1 MADRALRGYGFRLRP
16 STKCLFSLRSPLQSL
31 VHTEVHL
38 QNNVDSFAKTVSKRK
53 TRTFLFCNNPLC
65 TRKCTYKI
73 MSTVLQKLS
82 AKEKHGCFYFAT
94 IPCTLSYM
102 EMFMQCKIW
111 MNYLLNAKKMRPEG
125 RNVLLNFKLSNFYSQ
140 VLNTSFIFLS

>member
-38 QNNVDSFAKTVSKRK
+38 QNNIDSFAKTVSKRK

-65 TRKCTYKI
+65 TRKCTYKT

-82 AKEKHGCFYFAT
+82 AKEKHGRFYFAT
-94 IPCTLSYM
+94 IPCAHGSALTK
-102 EMFMQCKIW
+102 QCRQFCKNCQQKKNTDAFVLQQSLVHCRTW
-111 MNYLLNAKKMRPEG
+111 RCLCNAKYG
-125 RNVLLNFKLSNFYSQ
+125 
-140 VLNTSFIFLS
+140 